1 MEQHFKDRISRT
13 LESTRNFG
21 KHKEILL
28 TIFKHAKRER
38 SEQNIQER
46 KRKLTKLLGA
56 RICTEKILL
65 Y

>member
-1 MEQHFKDRISRT
+1 MEQYFKGRIRRT

-21 KHKEILL
+21 KHKEILW
-28 TIFKHAKRER
+28 TISKHAKRER
-38 SEQNIQER
+38 SFQNIQER

-56 RICTEKILL
+56 HICTEKILL